1 MALQDTFT
9 LRFGDEHTAALQRLA
24 RLYRRSRA
32 DTLRLLVEDAA
43 EREAARLAL
52 MPDRAGLTVIDRP
65 EVLA

>member
-1 MALQDTFT
+1 MSLQDTFT
-9 LRFGDEHTAALQRLA
+9 LRFGEEHTAALHRLA

-32 DTLRLLVEDAA
+32 DTVRLLVEDAA

-65 EVLA
+65 DICA